1 MFKIKNI
8 TSLSFCVCVICATTV
23 QLLIIVTIVLFF
35 GYSQTLS
42 IYCSLLYF
50 SLSTLSSFFF
60 VSFKENKSITNSH
73 NWGEWLQLY

>member
-35 GYSQTLS
+35 GYSQTYPF
-42 IYCSLLYF
+42 IVRFYIFPFQPFLL
-50 SLSTLSSFFF
+50 FF